1 MNRED
6 IRHMYES
13 MHMPAGEK
21 EEMYKE
27 IVSLGRKRRKSPAA
41 AVLLLSAAV
50 LVILMSLPSF
60 RAFAG
65 EKIRMFSYY
74 LLYGKDVFQ
83 AELAEKEI
91 SSPEALGPYVFG
103 SLSEAEE
110 AFGLAFLKS
119 DDPSAESIP
128 SGLFYQPVMIFDEK
142 TKKHFAGMSFVNYAY
157 ASGDLQDI
165 VLSPG
170 PSPTVMDSI
179 SFAPGKEYASPIA
192 LQIRIITDRDLYES
206 TFPEKSDLSA
216 PQDRILENQAEIYEL
231 SSLDTKAMIVSTY
244 AEEKYGIGPEV
255 WARKGEPLTH
265 ITSAVL
271 TCQGIEYSYFGDVST
286 DTMKK
291 FLNTLHF
298 Y

>member
-6 IRHMYES
+6 IRHMYDGI
-13 MHMPAGEK
+13 HMPAGEK

-27 IVSLGRKRRKSPAA
+27 ILRLGRKKRKSPAA
-41 AVLLLSAAV
+41 VILLCSAAV
-50 LVILMSLPSF
+50 LVILMSLPPF
-60 RAFAG
+60 RAFAE

-74 LLYGKDVFQ
+74 LFYGEDVFQ
-83 AELAEKEI
+83 AELAEKKI
-91 SSPEALGPYVFG
+91 SSAEAAGPCVFR

-110 AFGLAFLKS
+110 TFCPAFLKS

-128 SGLFYQPVMIFDEK
+128 SGLFYQPVMISDERMDQ
-142 TKKHFAGMSFVNYAY
+142 HFAGMSFVNYAY

-179 SFAPGKEYASPIA
+179 SFTPGKEYASPIA